1 MALTLNVKTMV
12 IIFITFLLIFILL
25 RNNNTETEESQVE
38 PEQQTIE
45 IDEGVDAFWTKVVNV
60 ESEKKKMYQYQLPNY
75 FQVNPKFLMYHPNFS
90 LSGTKMVQIMA
101 EEEGE
106 AVAMLNLWVALNKGL
121 LDNEENFS
129 ELFETTIMRAVK
141 HPKLLYKMKEEIESM
156 IEMQV
161 DNKHPDNLEFT
172 EDLALSEV
180 LRENVPINEEPQ
192 FEAYQA
198 DNMATL

>member
-12 IIFITFLLIFILL
+12 ILCITFLLIFMLL
-25 RNNNTETEESQVE
+25 RNNNTETEDSQVE
-38 PEQQTIE
+38 IEQQTLE
-45 IDEGVDAFWTKVVNV
+45 IDEGVDVFWTKIVNV
-60 ESEKKKMYQYQLPNY
+60 EGEKKKMYQYQLPNY

-90 LSGTKMVQIMA
+90 LSGTKMIQIMA

-180 LRENVPINEEPQ
+180 LRENVPINEEQQ

-198 DNMATL
+198 DGLAPM

>member
-12 IIFITFLLIFILL
+12 ILCITFLLIFMLL
-25 RNNNTETEESQVE
+25 RNNNTETEESKSE
-38 PEQQTIE
+38 PEQQTLK
-45 IDEGVDAFWTKVVNV
+45 IDEEADEFWTKIVNI
-60 ESEKKKMYQYQLPNY
+60 ESENKKMYQYQLPNH

-106 AVAMLNLWVALNKGL
+106 AVAMLNLWVSLNKGL

-156 IEMQV
+156 INMQV
-161 DNKHPDNLEFT
+161 DNKHPENLEFT

-180 LRENVPINEEPQ
+180 LRENVPIEQEPQ

>member
-12 IIFITFLLIFILL
+12 ILCITFLLIFILL
-25 RNNNTETEESQVE
+25 RNNNIESEESQVE
-38 PEQQTIE
+38 PEQQKLE
-45 IDEGVDAFWTKVVNV
+45 IDEAVDAFWTKVVNV
-60 ESEKKKMYQYQLPNY
+60 ESENKRMYQYQLPNH

-106 AVAMLNLWVALNKGL
+106 AVAMLNLWIALNKGL

-129 ELFETTIMRAVK
+129 ELFETTIMRAIK
-141 HPKLLYKMKEEIESM
+141 HSKLLYKMKEEIESM

-180 LRENVPINEEPQ
+180 LRENVPTEQEPQ

-198 DNMATL
+198 DGLAPM

>member
-1 MALTLNVKTMV
+1 
-12 IIFITFLLIFILL
+12 
-25 RNNNTETEESQVE
+25 
-38 PEQQTIE
+38 
-45 IDEGVDAFWTKVVNV
+45 
-60 ESEKKKMYQYQLPNY
+60 
-75 FQVNPKFLMYHPNFS
+75 
-90 LSGTKMVQIMA
+90 MVQIMA

-106 AVAMLNLWVALNKGL
+106 AVAMLNLWITLNKGL

-141 HPKLLYKMKEEIESM
+141 HQKLLYKFKEEIESM
-156 IEMQV
+156 ISMQI

-180 LRENVPINEEPQ
+180 LRENVPIEHESQ
-192 FEAYQA
+192 FEAYER